1 MITLLLDTSS
11 TNLTV
16 ALAEN
21 ANIIYEQQYS
31 AWQKQSELLTFEIEK
46 ALSETN
52 YKPTN
57 LSAIVVSIGP
67 GSYTGVRIAVSV
79 AKVLGYALKIDVY
92 KVSSLAAMRAKGKT
106 SICVL
111 DARSGRSYVG
121 VYGGNNVFLGDTIL
135 PNEEVLLLQSKYK
148 NAVYTG
154 ETHHL
159 RIESVSFNRAV
170 NLLEAKMPAN
180 KVVDIRSLK
189 PVYLKEQY
197 GAK

>member
-1 MITLLLDTSS
+1 MTTLLLDTSS

-21 ANIIYEQQYS
+21 ETIIYEQQYS
-31 AWQKQSELLTFEIEK
+31 AWQKQSELLTYEIEK
-46 ALSETN
+46 ALNETKR
-52 YKPTN
+52 KPTDLN
-57 LSAIVVSIGP
+57 AIVVSVGP

-79 AKVLGYALKIDVY
+79 AKVMGFALNIDVY
-92 KVSSLAAMRAKGKT
+92 KVSSLAAMRAKDNI

-121 VYGGNNVFLGDTIL
+121 VYEGNRALLQDTIL
-135 PNEEVLLLQSKYK
+135 TNNEVLALQNTYK
-148 NAVYTG
+148 NAVFTG
-154 ETHHL
+154 EIAHL
-159 RIESVSFNRAV
+159 EIKSAPFSRAL
-170 NLLEAKMPAN
+170 NLLSAKLPEN
-180 KVVDIRSLK
+180 KVCDIRNLK